1 MEVIMQGIKE
11 EDKKRMMEEI
21 HYFFKEEHGMDLG
34 YIGQEDIYNFFME
47 TLGRYV
53 YNNAL
58 DDARKFYNRQWENA
72 ESDFYALYKE

>member
-1 MEVIMQGIKE
+1 MEVIMPSIKE

-58 DDARKFYNRQWENA
+58 DDARKFYHRQWENA

>member
-1 MEVIMQGIKE
+1 MPGIKE
-11 EDKKRMMEEI
+11 EDKKRMME
-21 HYFFKEEHGMDLG
+21 EEHGMDLG

-58 DDARKFYNRQWENA
+58 DDARKFYHRQWENA
-72 ESDFYALYKE
+72 ESDFYVLYKE